1 MKLLPDRDQSRPL
14 AIALLLIALL
24 IVYFAGFHWF
34 VMRHVSLSGT
44 IDDLE
49 NRIARYKGTVAQAGP
64 MQERL
69 RELRTSQMDSALFLD
84 GSDANIAAAELIR
97 LLRDWVDSTAADTD
111 LCRITNTSPR
121 RYNDPERFQSV
132 RVNVRMQ
139 CPLDDFM
146 RVLYEMESSV
156 PLVFVDS
163 IMINQR
169 LTPDQRTRRGR
180 QPYGQLDIRFEM
192 YGYINQPG
200 AEAEA

>member
-1 MKLLPDRDQSRPL
+1 MKLLPDRKQSRPL
-14 AIALLLIALL
+14 AIALLFIAVLL
-24 IVYFAGFHWF
+24 VYFAGFHWF
-34 VMRHVSLSGT
+34 AMRHVELSDRIGR
-44 IDDLE
+44 LE
-49 NRIARYKGTVAQAGP
+49 NQIARFKGTVAMAEP
-64 MQERL
+64 MRARL
-69 RELRTSQMDSALFLD
+69 NELRASQMDSALFLD
-84 GSDANIAAAELIR
+84 GQDPNIAAAELIR

-121 RYNDPERFQSV
+121 RYNDPELFKSV

-169 LTPDQRTRRGR
+169 LTPDMRMRRGS

-200 AEAEA
+200 AEADA

>member
-1 MKLLPDRDQSRPL
+1 VKLLPDREQSRPL
-14 AIALLLIALL
+14 ALGLLAVAVL

-34 VMRHVSLSGT
+34 VTRHGGLSEE
-44 IDDLE
+44 IDTLE
-49 NRIARYKGTVAQAGP
+49 RQIARFKGTVELAGP
-64 MQERL
+64 MRERL
-69 RELRTSQMDSALFLD
+69 NELRASQMDNALFLN
-84 GSDANIAAAELIR
+84 GSDANLAAAELIR

-111 LCRITNTSPR
+111 LCQITNTSPR
-121 RYNDPERFQSV
+121 RHTDPERFQSV

-163 IMINQR
+163 IMVNQR
-169 LTPDQRTRRGR
+169 LTPDQARRRGS

-192 YGYINQPG
+192 YGFINEPG
-200 AEAEA
+200 AEARS